1 MDTDEAGHPP
11 TAAGP
16 GETMAEAHDDRWGV
30 VAIPLGWSFYFQILS
45 IAVSLCTRRSD

>member
-11 TAAGP
+11 TAGDP

-30 VAIPLGWSFYFQILS
+30 GAIPLGWSFYFQILS
-45 IAVSLCTRRSD
+45 IAVSFCTSTSD